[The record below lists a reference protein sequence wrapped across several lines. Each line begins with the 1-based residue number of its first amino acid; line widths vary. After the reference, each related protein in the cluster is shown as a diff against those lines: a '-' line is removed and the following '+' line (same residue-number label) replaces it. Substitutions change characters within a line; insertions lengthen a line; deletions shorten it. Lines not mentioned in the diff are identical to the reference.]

1 MKDIF
6 IIDTIDQSKSE
17 LKGLVNLVNGLGFLS
32 KEITIESEELFLIAN
47 SLESI
52 YQKLLKIEFN
62 KVHWLMGLIKF

>member
-17 LKGLVNLVNGLGFLS
+17 LKALVNLVNGLGFLS
-32 KEITIESEELFLIAN
+32 KEIIIESEELFLIADF
-47 SLESI
+47 LESI

-62 KVHWLMGLIKF
+62 KAH

>member
-32 KEITIESEELFLIAN
+32 KEIIIESEELFLIAN

-52 YQKLLKIEFN
+52 Y
-62 KVHWLMGLIKF
+62 

>member
-1 MKDIF
+1 MNKVAIL
-6 IIDTIDQSKSE
+6 DTIDQSKSE

-32 KEITIESEELFLIAN
+32 KEIVIESEELFLIAN

-62 KVHWLMGLIKF
+62 KAH

>member
-17 LKGLVNLVNGLGFLS
+17 LKGLVNLVNGLAFLS
-32 KEITIESEELFLIAN
+32 KEIIIESEELFLIAN

-62 KVHWLMGLIKF
+62 KVH

>member
-32 KEITIESEELFLIAN
+32 KEIIIENEELFLIAN

-62 KVHWLMGLIKF
+62 KAH

>member
-17 LKGLVNLVNGLGFLS
+17 LKGLVNLVNRLGFLS
-32 KEITIESEELFLIAN
+32 KEIIIESEELFLIAN

-62 KVHWLMGLIKF
+62 KAH

>member
-17 LKGLVNLVNGLGFLS
+17 LKGLVNLVNGLSFLS
-32 KEITIESEELFLIAN
+32 KEIVIESEELFLIAN

-62 KVHWLMGLIKF
+62 KAH

>member
-6 IIDTIDQSKSE
+6 IIDIIDQSKSE
-17 LKGLVNLVNGLGFLS
+17 LKGLVNLVNGLSFLS
-32 KEITIESEELFLIAN
+32 KEIVIESEELFLIAN

-62 KVHWLMGLIKF
+62 KAH